1 MSEVPI
7 MSKAERIVDMIGE
20 LITSA
25 SITGAVEKVQAILD
39 EPDEIVAA
47 EAFYELDMTVCNIL
61 TRLDKLE
68 LRGDVHADRIN
79 KLESN
84 QNNDTE
90 LPNISGI
97 YTRISKLTERV
108 ESLEKTRVD
117 DFALNIVGRL
127 KTVEARQAN
136 QDNPMR

>member
-1 MSEVPI
+1 
-7 MSKAERIVDMIGE
+7 MSKAERIVDMMGE

-127 KTVEARQAN
+127 KTVESRQAN

>member
-1 MSEVPI
+1 
-7 MSKAERIVDMIGE
+7 MSKAERIVDMMGE

-84 QNNDTE
+84 QNNDDFDRR
-90 LPNISGI
+90 IGRSGQRLSRLEKAYQGI
-97 YTRISKLTERV
+97 KDDENDKFRLLIGRI
-108 ESLEKTRVD
+108 ESLERIKDNLVD
-117 DFALNIVGRL
+117 SLGENVD
-127 KTVEARQAN
+127 
-136 QDNPMR
+136 

>member
-1 MSEVPI
+1 

>member
-1 MSEVPI
+1 M
-7 MSKAERIVDMIGE
+7 MGE

>member
-1 MSEVPI
+1 
-7 MSKAERIVDMIGE
+7 MSKAERIVDMMGE

>member
-84 QNNDTE
+84 QNN
-90 LPNISGI
+90 
-97 YTRISKLTERV
+97 RIEHDKSM
-108 ESLEKTRVD
+108 EKVWLDILGENVD
-117 DFALNIVGRL
+117 
-127 KTVEARQAN
+127 
-136 QDNPMR
+136 

>member
-1 MSEVPI
+1 
-7 MSKAERIVDMIGE
+7 MSKAERIVDMMGE

-39 EPDEIVAA
+39 EPDEVVTA

>member
-1 MSEVPI
+1 

-39 EPDEIVAA
+39 EPDLKEMLKTEVTFGQKPDEVVTA

-68 LRGDVHADRIN
+68 STADAQIKAVNEQYAQIKR
-79 KLESN
+79 LESN
-84 QNNDTE
+84 QNN
-90 LPNISGI
+90 
-97 YTRISKLTERV
+97 RIEHDKSM
-108 ESLEKTRVD
+108 EKVWLDILGENVD
-117 DFALNIVGRL
+117 
-127 KTVEARQAN
+127 
-136 QDNPMR
+136 

>member
-1 MSEVPI
+1 

-39 EPDEIVAA
+39 EPDEVVTA